1 MNNQAS
7 YHCGC
12 LALHLTG
19 NSRSLCVNSWMARG
33 HLWLAIPGK
42 VGIRSQRRHSVK
54 EVQVLEAGSL
64 GEYTKGTRM
73 WESPDSAASI
83 TPGPETRSL
92 PLLPTPQFLPNLQS
106 PAPAFP
112 PPHWRS
118 LPHHLPALHVH
129 NAMSAEAFRGPFVIS
144 TKLCPRGTQAHTLE
158 SKLAPM
164 AGLALRAVWT

>member
-1 MNNQAS
+1 MGAW
-7 YHCGC
+7 HF
-12 LALHLTG
+12 
-19 NSRSLCVNSWMARG
+19 
-33 HLWLAIPGK
+33 I
-42 VGIRSQRRHSVK
+42 
-54 EVQVLEAGSL
+54 SL
-64 GEYTKGTRM
+64 GTLGASVLTPEWRGVTCGLPYQEKWASGAREDTQSKKCRCWRLGVWENTRRAQGCGRALTVLPA
-73 WESPDSAASI
+73 SPLDPRHA
-83 TPGPETRSL
+83 PSL
-92 PLLPTPQFLPNLQS
+92 SSQSPQFLPNLQS

-164 AGLALRAVWT
+164 AGLALRAV

>member
-1 MNNQAS
+1 MNILFIAITVGAWHFISLGTLEASVLTPEWRGVTCGLPYQEKWASGAREDTQAKK
-7 YHCGC
+7 C
-12 LALHLTG
+12 
-19 NSRSLCVNSWMARG
+19 RW
-33 HLWLAIPGK
+33 
-42 VGIRSQRRHSVK
+42 
-54 EVQVLEAGSL
+54 LEAGSL

-73 WESPDSAASI
+73 WEGPDSAASI
-83 TPGPETRSL
+83 TPGPETCSL

-106 PAPAFP
+106 PDPAFP

-129 NAMSAEAFRGPFVIS
+129 NEMSAEAFRGPFVIS

-164 AGLALRAVWT
+164 AGLALRAV